1 MKVKDYKLDNGK
13 EHLFGVLKKETGTIK
28 YVYEYSHQIPL
39 AMGCYTIG
47 DGMLSE
53 GFLQKR
59 QQIQDSEVSY
69 YRCGVSHPK
78 GSQAMTKPNPFIKQ
92 SLVRLTA

>member
-39 AMGCYTIG
+39 AMGCYLK
-47 DGMLSE
+47 D
-53 GFLQKR
+53 FYKK
-59 QQIQDSEVSY
+59 DSKYKLVKFRITDVELVNL
-69 YRCGVSHPK
+69 K
-78 GSQAMTKPNPFIKQ
+78 DAKPFAP
-92 SLVRLTA
+92 